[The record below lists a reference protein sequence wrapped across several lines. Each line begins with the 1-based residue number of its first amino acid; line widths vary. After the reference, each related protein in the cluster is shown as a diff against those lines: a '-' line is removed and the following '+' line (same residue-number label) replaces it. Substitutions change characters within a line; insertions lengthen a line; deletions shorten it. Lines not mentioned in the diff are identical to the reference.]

1 VSGEPERMAECEE
14 PLSGLEE
21 LLSAEVEV
29 EAVLGEKRV
38 PLRDLAQLAE
48 GGDLCLLP
56 RSEPIRLVAAGVEIG
71 EGIAVEV
78 DGRLALQVERVHPP
92 ETFLA
97 QLGGEVRRRLRGRE
111 HPSEE

>member
-1 VSGEPERMAECEE
+1 MAEREE

-48 GGDLCLLP
+48 GGDLCL
-56 RSEPIRLVAAGVEIG
+56 RLVAAGVEIG